1 MVDFFFFFLSKIEQE
16 EKKRTREGTFPGEQY
31 VRLNSADCKL
41 LKGAFL
47 LLLFFF

>member
-1 MVDFFFFFLSKIEQE
+1 MVDFFFLSKIEQE

-47 LLLFFF
+47 LFFVFF